1 MKSRAKSLIDEA
13 KKHALEV
20 MHACATPDGFSA
32 SAPSHGFHYPEIWAR
47 DNGIMTL
54 GTLASGD
61 EDLIAISRNYLKCM
75 AAHQSPLG
83 MIPLNVNT
91 AEHHVNKENAP
102 AVDGNLWYLLA
113 HYALYQACPDPA
125 WLNGCFTSLT
135 KAYQWLRYHEWHED
149 GLLAIPRAGTWMD
162 QFTVQG
168 IALYDNALWYAASLA
183 YEKFCEI
190 CGAPGVDTLLR
201 APGVIRERMNE
212 LMWVHRCW
220 NPHHFAEGKT
230 AFDFRGVRDRQ
241 AKGNRP
247 RAGASRRYGPT
258 GRRQCLCNGRRGR
271 RSPFRRSA
279 SKGYKC
285 RVDESWS
292 VRLVPDAGKPTVLR
306 HEGKPTGQRFRAA
319 LAHGDGFKQDRRP
332 ALRFLFGAGA

>member
-135 KAYQWLRYHEWHED
+135 KAYQWLVDPSRGEIA
-149 GLLAIPRAGTWMD
+149 GQIGRPVRATGEPAGNWRHSC
-162 QFTVQG
+162 Q
-168 IALYDNALWYAASLA
+168 A
-183 YEKFCEI
+183 CE
-190 CGAPGVDTLLR
+190 PPDRT
-201 APGVIRERMNE
+201 
-212 LMWVHRCW
+212 
-220 NPHHFAEGKT
+220 
-230 AFDFRGVRDRQ
+230 RQ
-241 AKGNRP
+241 A
-247 RAGASRRYGPT
+247 
-258 GRRQCLCNGRRGR
+258 L
-271 RSPFRRSA
+271 
-279 SKGYKC
+279 
-285 RVDESWS
+285 
-292 VRLVPDAGKPTVLR
+292 
-306 HEGKPTGQRFRAA
+306 
-319 LAHGDGFKQDRRP
+319 
-332 ALRFLFGAGA
+332 